1 MKRREFIVLTGGAA
15 AWPVVARAQE
25 PGRVYRL
32 GILTGLPRTAKN
44 YAALYDGLARL
55 GFVAGKNLRVDGDGF
70 GLKPDQYEAHAAALV
85 KTGVDLIQC
94 SGTDAFRAAQH
105 ATKTI
110 PIMGGTDDM
119 LGEGLVRSF
128 AHPGGNTTGVS
139 ILASDLD
146 GKRLQLL
153 LELLPGARRVA
164 ALVGADSATPARSA
178 ALRDVAH
185 SQGVELATR
194 TVNKAADVSPA
205 LAALKAEGAAGV
217 NVLASALLFFNR
229 KLILERNAALRF
241 PAIYQW
247 PDMAEPGDGG
257 LIGYGPRLDR
267 IYGDQLA
274 RMAAKIFRGTK
285 PADLPV
291 QQPTKFDLVVNLKA
305 AKALGLVIPQT
316 VATLADEVIE

>member
-1 MKRREFIVLTGGAA
+1 MVASPIL
-15 AWPVVARAQE
+15 ARAQE

-44 YAALYDGLARL
+44 YAALLDGLGRL
-55 GFVAGKNLRVDGDGF
+55 GFVAGKNLRPDEDGF
-70 GLKPDQYEAHAAALV
+70 GLKPGQYAAHAAALV
-85 KTGVDLIQC
+85 KDGVDLIQC
-94 SGTDAFRAAQH
+94 SGADAFRAARD

-119 LGEGLVRSF
+119 IGEGLVRSF

-146 GKRLQLL
+146 GKRMQLL
-153 LELLPGARRVA
+153 LELLPGAHRVA
-164 ALVGADSATPARSA
+164 ALAGGDSATPDRLE
-178 ALRDVAH
+178 ALRGVARRA
-185 SQGVELATR
+185 GVELAIR
-194 TVNKAADVSPA
+194 TVQSGEDIEPAFAAFKADGV
-205 LAALKAEGAAGV
+205 AGV

-229 KLILERNAALRF
+229 KIVLERAAALRL

-247 PDMAEPGDGG
+247 PDMADSGDGG

-274 RMAAKIFRGTK
+274 RMAAEIFRGTE
-285 PADLPV
+285 PADIPV
-291 QQPTKFDLVVNLKA
+291 ENPTRFYLVVNLKT
-305 AKALGLVIPQT
+305 AKALGINAPPALVT
-316 VATLADEVIE
+316 EADEVIE